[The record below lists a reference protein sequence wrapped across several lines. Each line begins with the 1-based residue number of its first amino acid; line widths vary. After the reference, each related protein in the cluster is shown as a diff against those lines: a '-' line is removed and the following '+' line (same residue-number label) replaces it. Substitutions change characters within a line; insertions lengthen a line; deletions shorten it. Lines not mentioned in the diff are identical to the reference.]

1 MADVVSHADNDSLFH
16 ELINVLIGLEEK
28 IVIVDCLLVVEIT
41 PNEPKTRLGIFL
53 VAYITFGFNS
63 YQGENMAVHILEPN
77 IQKHISSQPPNVTDE
92 DVENDPARQK
102 ALAELKDI
110 FDGYNKEINEY
121 NELELKRFEEETK
134 REKEKENKKKI
145 ENEIYN
151 KKIRMLC
158 DVLNESFNSIEL
170 LKDLKTAL

>member
-16 ELINVLIGLEEK
+16 ELVNALIGLEEK
-28 IVIVDCLLVVEIT
+28 IVIVDCLLVVET
-41 PNEPKTRLGIFL
+41 TLSPNEPKTRLGIFL

-77 IQKHISSQPPNVTDE
+77 IQKHVSSQPPNAVDE

-102 ALAELKDI
+102 ALVELKDI

-121 NELELKRFEEETK
+121 NEVELKRFEEESK
-134 REKEKENKKKI
+134 REKEKKT

-151 KKIRMLC
+151 EKIRILC
-158 DVLNESFNSIEL
+158 DIASECINSYKL
-170 LKDLKTAL
+170 LKDLKTVL

>member
-1 MADVVSHADNDSLFH
+1 MA
-16 ELINVLIGLEEK
+16 ELMPMWKPLS
-28 IVIVDCLLVVEIT
+28 

-102 ALAELKDI
+102 ALVELKDI

-134 REKEKENKKKI
+134 REKEEQEQRSLVDKEYSKKVILMSEMYNTCSELVKVLQQL
-145 ENEIYN
+145 EN
-151 KKIRMLC
+151 
-158 DVLNESFNSIEL
+158 
-170 LKDLKTAL
+170 AL